1 MDYSFN
7 KVTVRTDN
15 SPKGMAKT
23 DALWADIMSG
33 KIPLDFMSNGMP
45 VEGLSPVSE
54 YSEYEND
61 ENGKFDL
68 TIMCVTAEFF
78 GELERRVLNGEYVKI
93 DESGADIKE
102 CADKAWRKVWEMTA
116 RGELLRAYTRD
127 YESVVPPPYTKD
139 GKAHCYLYI
148 AVTAKR

>member
-33 KIPLDFMSNGMP
+33 KIPLD
-45 VEGLSPVSE
+45 
-54 YSEYEND
+54 YEND
-61 ENGKFDL
+61 DNGKFDL